1 MEIYELLKAP
11 VSPEVRYLGDQCG
24 NRYFPNSKSARVKTR
39 QSLVVISY
47 LLSVGG
53 PGSGELATAS
63 PSERRTGSRSREIE
77 DGRSGNDEAPASRY
91 ATAWPANEEIMLMLM
106 LMLMLE
112 SENHGQR
119 PRPEIRSH
127 KSEIRSVTIARLRV
141 SGF

>member
-91 ATAWPANEEIMLMLM
+91 ATAWPANEEIMLML
-106 LMLMLE
+106 E
-112 SENHGQR
+112 SENQGQR

>member
-47 LLSVGG
+47 LLPVGG

-106 LMLMLE
+106 LE
-112 SENHGQR
+112 SENQGQR